1 MLARAFNI
9 LMEHGSC
16 IHDMVLL
23 LSVDLDV
30 CIANKGEKIEHKFRG
45 ELCIALHVEHVLFR
59 GCLHLSC
66 ALSSSFAFSAS
77 AFYLCVSAMLSHL
90 PLSLRG
96 RDIFGWLL
104 G

>member
-16 IHDMVLL
+16 IHDMLLL

-45 ELCIALHVEHVLFR
+45 
-59 GCLHLSC
+59 
-66 ALSSSFAFSAS
+66 SFAL
-77 AFYLCVSAMLSHL
+77 LCTLNMFLKGVAK
-90 PLSLRG
+90 G
-96 RDIFGWLL
+96 
-104 G
+104 